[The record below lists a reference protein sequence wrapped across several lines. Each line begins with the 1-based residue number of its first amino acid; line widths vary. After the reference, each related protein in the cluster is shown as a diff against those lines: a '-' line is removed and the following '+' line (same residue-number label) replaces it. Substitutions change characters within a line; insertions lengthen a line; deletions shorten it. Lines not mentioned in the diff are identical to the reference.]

1 MTWTVKFTKQAEK
14 QFNKLDRPIQQRIVN
29 FLNDRIKPLDN
40 PKQIGKPLQG
50 NLAEYWAYRIGDYRL
65 LVVFEDEH
73 LVVIVTELAHRRHIY
88 KS

>member
-65 LVVFEDEH
+65 LVVFEDEN

>member
-1 MTWTVKFTKQAEK
+1 MTWIVKFTKQAEK

-29 FLNDRIKPLDN
+29 FLNDRIKPLNN

-50 NLAEYWAYRIGDYRL
+50 NLAEYWSYRVGDYRL

-73 LVVIVTELAHRRHIY
+73 LVVIVTELAHRRHVY
-88 KS
+88 KN

>member
-29 FLNDRIKPLDN
+29 FLNDRIKPLNN

-50 NLAEYWAYRIGDYRL
+50 NLAEYWSYRVGDYRL

-73 LVVIVTELAHRRHIY
+73 LVVIVTELAHRRHVY
-88 KS
+88 KN